1 MSFGGLTEEDAQFAA
16 TLAVRLI
23 FMHASQFHRRVT
35 EVLNEYPYKIFL
47 LIKEDP
53 TKPCRLRMDLAS
65 EILSSRDDCLHIVA
79 RKVKQLYT
87 QDLVTASQTGI
98 LPAWL
103 SLALDEVSRNWHAD
117 TRENERAAWMNW
129 FLSVLFRGVV

>member
-1 MSFGGLTEEDAQFAA
+1 MSFGGLTEEDAQFVA

-35 EVLNEYPYKIFL
+35 EVLSEYPYKIFL

-53 TKPCRLRMDLAS
+53 TKPCRLRMGLAS
-65 EILSSRDDCLHIVA
+65 EILSCRDECLHIVA
-79 RKVKQLYT
+79 RKIKQLYRE
-87 QDLVTASQTGI
+87 DLVTASQTGI

-103 SLALDEVSRNWHAD
+103 GLALDEVSRNWHAD
-117 TRENERAAWMNW
+117 TRESERAAWMN
-129 FLSVLFRGVV
+129 